1 MQHYANSNRNRNNME
16 DVPVTSSEEWLPA
29 ADQVSRNVIKKLN
42 MDAAGRR
49 LLLLPIGFLLLQRH
63 E

>member
-42 MDAAGRR
+42 MDAAGRPP
-49 LLLLPIGFLLLQRH
+49 LLLPMGFLPLQRH